1 MKNGNWPELD
11 WFLGN
16 LVFWGKIQRRGTH
29 VSPLK
34 IGSRGDAFVFG
45 GILSFYADLRRKFI
59 WGNLG
64 LGFLEGLGG
73 KPRGGSE
80 EGGTL
85 SVFWVEVLVSIQDRG
100 FNCVLL
106 GNGVTDWALRCARA
120 RGFN

>member
-59 WGNLG
+59 WGKLG

-73 KPRGGSE
+73 SPRGGSE
-80 EGGTL
+80 EGGHL
-85 SVFWVEVLVSIQDRG
+85 VFFGLRFWCQFRVRG
-100 FNCVLL
+100 LIVCCL
-106 GNGVTDWALRCARA
+106 
-120 RGFN
+120 